1 MKYDICHVY
10 PITSGTAGTYI
21 DEIYKSLNNDFKQ
34 EVFVNYYYPYD
45 YGKKYFYK
53 FSDLSSPYKFLKK
66 FNTLRRVIRLVELI
80 IGLTKTLIN
89 IQRNKV
95 KVVNYSLNSDLFI
108 EYLFLKVLKFDSVK
122 IIVTCHDVLPFGVSQ
137 NNIQQTKKFKTKNKF
152 FELADYLLVHN
163 ENSVKELKDYYGISG
178 EKVVFSPFPIMDI
191 NTFFKNNSLPID
203 LQNACSKGY
212 FIVSMVGYFREEKGL
227 KVLIDA
233 WKRFYTNKRNTRLLL
248 AGHFPNKTDLD
259 LIKECQGVVLH
270 EGFLNDNAYSELIK
284 KSDLVVMPYIRG
296 TNSGIP
302 SSIVSLNTI
311 VLTSDIEM
319 FRNNPFVSPETMFK
333 SEDSKD
339 LADKLRYFY
348 NNKSKIF
355 LKIKEDNRNLFLLY
369 RNSFQN
375 SLIDS
380 YKKILG

>member
-1 MKYDICHVY
+1 M
-10 PITSGTAGTYI
+10 
-21 DEIYKSLNNDFKQ
+21 SL
-34 EVFVNYYYPYD
+34 EV
-45 YGKKYFYK
+45 K
-53 FSDLSSPYKFLKK
+53 
-66 FNTLRRVIRLVELI
+66 
-80 IGLTKTLIN
+80 
-89 IQRNKV
+89 
-95 KVVNYSLNSDLFI
+95 
-108 EYLFLKVLKFDSVK
+108 
-122 IIVTCHDVLPFGVSQ
+122 
-137 NNIQQTKKFKTKNKF
+137 
-152 FELADYLLVHN
+152 
-163 ENSVKELKDYYGISG
+163 LKDYYGISG

-191 NTFFKNNSLPID
+191 NTFLKNNSLPID

-212 FIVSMVGYFREEKGL
+212 FVVSMVGYFREEKGL

-233 WKRFYTNKRNTRLLL
+233 WKRFYTNKRNARLLL

-270 EGFLNDNAYSELIK
+270 KGFLNDNAYSELIK

-339 LADKLRYFY
+339 LADKLGYFY

-355 LKIKEDNRNLFLLY
+355 LKIKEDNRNHFLLY

>member
-21 DEIYKSLNNDFKQ
+21 DEIYKSLNEDFKQ

-45 YGKKYFYK
+45 
-53 FSDLSSPYKFLKK
+53 LSSPYIFLKK

-80 IGLTKTLIN
+80 IGLTRTLIN

-108 EYLFLKVLKFDSVK
+108 EYLFLKVLKFNSVK
-122 IIVTCHDVLPFGVSQ
+122 VIVTCHDVLPFGVSQ

-191 NTFFKNNSLPID
+191 NTFLKDNSLPVD

-233 WKRFYTNKRNTRLLL
+233 WKKFYTNKKNTRLLL

-270 EGFLNDNAYSELIK
+270 EDFLNDNAYAELIK

-302 SSIVSLNTI
+302 SSIVSMNTI

-319 FRNNPFVSPETMFK
+319 FRNNPFVSPEAMFK

-339 LADKLRYFY
+339 LADKLEYFY

-355 LKIKEDNRNLFLLY
+355 LKIKEDNRNHFLLY

-375 SLIDS
+375 SLVDS

>member
-21 DEIYKSLNNDFKQ
+21 DEIYKSLNDEFDQ
-34 EVFVNYYYPYD
+34 EIFVNYYYPYE
-45 YGKKYFYK
+45 YGKKFFYK

-66 FNTLRRVIRLVELI
+66 FNTLRRGIRLIEMI
-80 IGLTKTLIN
+80 IGLTRTLIN
-89 IQRNKV
+89 ILSNKV

-108 EYLFLKVLKFDSVK
+108 EYLFLRFLKLNSIKV
-122 IIVTCHDVLPFGVSQ
+122 IVTCHDVLPFGVSKD
-137 NNIQQTKKFKTKNKF
+137 NIQQTKKFKTKNNF

-163 ENSVKELKDYYGISG
+163 ENSVKELEDYYGISG

-191 NTFFKNNSLPID
+191 KTFFKENSLPID
-203 LQNACSKGY
+203 LKNACSKGY

-227 KVLIDA
+227 NILIDA
-233 WKRFYTNKRNTRLLL
+233 WKRFYTNKKNARLLL

-259 LIKECQGVVLH
+259 LIQECQGVILH
-270 EGFLNDNAYSELIK
+270 EGFLNDNAYTELIK

-302 SSIVSLNTI
+302 SSIVSMNTI

-319 FRNNPFVSPETMFK
+319 FRNNPFVSSEAMFK

-339 LADKLRYFY
+339 LADKLDFFY
-348 NNKSKIF
+348 INKRKVF
-355 LKIKEDNRNLFLLY
+355 FKIKEDNRNRFLLY
-369 RNSFQN
+369 RNSFQS
-375 SLIDS
+375 SLVAS